1 MDIFTQFENMIEKQK
16 LDKELTKLD
25 ILIQVFGENGDLEQV
40 RELRKKEVELN
51 LQYLELMVA

>member
-1 MDIFTQFENMIEKQK
+1 MDIFTQFENMLEKQQ
-16 LDKELTKLD
+16 LEKELAKLD
-25 ILIQVFGENGDLEQV
+25 ILIQVFGENGDIEQV

>member
-1 MDIFTQFENMIEKQK
+1 MDIFTQFENMLEKQR
-16 LDKELTKLD
+16 LDKELAKLD
-25 ILIQVFGENGDLEQV
+25 ILIQVFGENGDIEQV

>member
-1 MDIFTQFENMIEKQK
+1 MDIFTQFENMLEKQQ
-16 LDKELTKLD
+16 LEKELARID

-40 RELRKKEVELN
+40 RELRKKEIELN

>member
-1 MDIFTQFENMIEKQK
+1 MDIFTQFENMLEKQQ
-16 LDKELTKLD
+16 LEKELARID
-25 ILIQVFGENGDLEQV
+25 ILIQVFGENGDIEQV